1 MKITAHLLKRLPQTS
16 QLGKKKDFSSSQ
28 NDQVPQ
34 PKSFPLEVIVQLW
47 PFSTVDAGL
56 NVPVAAAVITSTVM
70 AILSG
75 GQWTDCVQGIL
86 FSSLSSKRIV
96 CAFGFWIQNG
106 LLLPPCFSAWGC
118 ELQEGPLVFTVQNV
132 KMAIPWDSIG
142 GCWLLSDRI
151 IEELKLKSF

>member
-1 MKITAHLLKRLPQTS
+1 MKITPHLLKRLPQTS

-75 GQWTDCVQGIL
+75 GQ
-86 FSSLSSKRIV
+86 
-96 CAFGFWIQNG
+96 
-106 LLLPPCFSAWGC
+106 
-118 ELQEGPLVFTVQNV
+118 
-132 KMAIPWDSIG
+132 
-142 GCWLLSDRI
+142 
-151 IEELKLKSF
+151 